1 VVQKIV
7 ILLHKAKKIIK
18 SKMDYT
24 NMTKANAVLLNRMK
38 SRKNNEKK
46 LKMLILCGHR
56 NVFLHPIRIFP
67 NFLDPFITV

>member
-46 LKMLILCGHR
+46 IK
-56 NVFLHPIRIFP
+56 NVDIMWAS
-67 NFLDPFITV
+67 